1 MNARAIKSITRNPNI
16 TKLLQLAVSLPEEHQ
31 LALLRHAQDLAVKD
45 KRDTLRK
52 ACDIMVSY
60 ANDCRV
66 YTNNISNISKS
77 GLFIET
83 QQPLAK
89 GDEIIMTFRLEGFD
103 KPFKI
108 KGEIA
113 RSTAEGFGVKFKD
126 ISPYIAEMIEILI
139 KRMQ

>member
-16 TKLLQLAVSLPEEHQ
+16 TKLLQLAVSLSEEHQ
-31 LALLRHAQDLAVKD
+31 LALLRQAEKLAVKD
-45 KRDTLRK
+45 KRNTLRK
-52 ACDIMVSY
+52 NCDIMVSY
-60 ANDCRV
+60 ANDSRV
-66 YTNNISNISKS
+66 YTNSISNISRS

-89 GDEIIMTFRLEGFD
+89 GEEIIMTFRLDGFD
-103 KPFKI
+103 KPLKI
-108 KGEIA
+108 RGDIA
-113 RSTAEGFGVKFKD
+113 RSTPEGFGVKFKD